1 MVYSSK
7 FLLKKGN
14 MSLFGCN
21 FKTYLGD
28 EKHSCANH
36 CMFCFI
42 DQLPPGMR
50 EPLYFKD
57 DDERLSFLYGN
68 YITMTNLTDREVER
82 IIKLHISPIFISV
95 HTTNPQLRY
104 A

>member
-1 MVYSSK
+1 
-7 FLLKKGN
+7 
-14 MSLFGCN
+14 
-21 FKTYLGD
+21 
-28 EKHSCANH
+28 
-36 CMFCFI
+36 MFCFI

-95 HTTNPQLRY
+95 HTTNPQLRTHDGKQ
-104 A
+104 ARSRNPALSGRVCQRAALI

>member
-1 MVYSSK
+1 
-7 FLLKKGN
+7 
-14 MSLFGCN
+14 
-21 FKTYLGD
+21 
-28 EKHSCANH
+28 
-36 CMFCFI
+36 MFCFI

-95 HTTNPQLRY
+95 HTTNPQLRVRMMANKRAAETLRY
-104 A
+104 LDVFAKGGIDMNCQLV